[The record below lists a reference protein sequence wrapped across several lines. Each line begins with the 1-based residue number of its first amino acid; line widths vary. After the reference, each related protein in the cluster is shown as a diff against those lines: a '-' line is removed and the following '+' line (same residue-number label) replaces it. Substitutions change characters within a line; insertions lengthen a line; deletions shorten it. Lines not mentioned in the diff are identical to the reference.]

1 MTIKVFILGATGYIG
16 GSFLNLILNKEEYEV
31 TALVR
36 KTADAKILSQ
46 HGVKSVIGTLDD
58 GEIIEDLSAEADVV
72 FNFANCDHLTSAQA
86 VVRGLQREGNNG
98 GRKILIHTSGG
109 GILIDWRKGD
119 VRSNNVYS
127 DLELEKIH
135 AIPES
140 NPHRHVDAFLFNN
153 SVEYDLIIVS
163 PPTVYGEGTGLFN
176 RHSVQIPIIIRRAL
190 DAKKV
195 TMVGPGLNA
204 WNAVHVE
211 DLADAYVLIFKA
223 ALEGK
228 ADVGK
233 DGGFYFV
240 ADGNEYEAKSL
251 NQHIANA
258 LFKKGVISDNSVT
271 QISVEED
278 EKSVGILAWVNSS
291 NSLGTADRIKKLG
304 WKATRTGIW
313 DTIEPEVELWT
324 RKTLS
329 SIVQ

>member
-98 GRKILIHTSGG
+98 RRKILIHTSGTG
-109 GILIDWRKGD
+109 TLIDWCKGE
-119 VRSNNVYS
+119 VRSDNVYN
-127 DLELEKIH
+127 DLDLKKIH

-140 NPHRHVDAFLFNN
+140 NPHRNVDTFLFDNN
-153 SVEYDLIIVS
+153 EGYDLIIVC
-163 PPTVYGEGTGLFN
+163 PPLIYGEGTGLFN
-176 RHSVQIPIIIRRAL
+176 RHSIQIPTTIRHAL
-190 DAKKV
+190 ETKKV
-195 TMVGPGLNA
+195 SVVGPGLNA
-204 WNAVHVE
+204 WNTVHID
-211 DLADAYVLIFKA
+211 DLVDAYTLIFKA

-240 ADGNEYEAKSL
+240 ENGIAQDWKTIT
-251 NQHIANA
+251 QHIADA
-258 LFKKGVISDNSVT
+258 LFKKGVVPDNSITHVT
-271 QISVEED
+271 IEEAVRNIGD
-278 EKSVGILAWVNSS
+278 LIWANSS

-304 WKATRTGIW
+304 WKATRAGIW
-313 DTIEPEVELWT
+313 DTIEPEVETWI
-324 RKTLS
+324 RKAKQL
-329 SIVQ
+329 